1 MNNGSYPCPCCAN
14 KTIDEPG
21 CYEICPVCGWEDD
34 PVQSA
39 DPDFSG
45 GANSPSLNEA
55 KRAFNEQYLRLS
67 LQRALLGNVTPNIR
81 AVITELSGKNI
92 SLLFYFE
99 GEVDDDDEEL
109 ASVIETE
116 IIADF
121 DDDFTVDTIVQRLDY
136 PQRIKNTNGLL
147 VYLRKE

>member
-1 MNNGSYPCPCCAN
+1 MVLS
-14 KTIDEPG
+14 DLS
-21 CYEICPVCGWEDD
+21 V
-34 PVQSA
+34 
-39 DPDFSG
+39 
-45 GANSPSLNEA
+45 
-55 KRAFNEQYLRLS
+55 YLRLS

-81 AVITELSGKNI
+81 AVIAELSGKNI

-99 GEVDDDDEEL
+99 GEVDDDDEL

-121 DDDFTVDTIVQRLDY
+121 DDDFTVDTTVQRLDY

>member
-1 MNNGSYPCPCCAN
+1 MVLS
-14 KTIDEPG
+14 DLS
-21 CYEICPVCGWEDD
+21 V
-34 PVQSA
+34 
-39 DPDFSG
+39 
-45 GANSPSLNEA
+45 
-55 KRAFNEQYLRLS
+55 YLRLS

-81 AVITELSGKNI
+81 AVIAELSGKNI

-121 DDDFTVDTIVQRLDY
+121 DDDFTVDTTVQRLDY
-136 PQRIKNTNGLL
+136 PQRIKNTKGLL

>member
-1 MNNGSYPCPCCAN
+1 MVLS
-14 KTIDEPG
+14 DLS
-21 CYEICPVCGWEDD
+21 V
-34 PVQSA
+34 
-39 DPDFSG
+39 
-45 GANSPSLNEA
+45 
-55 KRAFNEQYLRLS
+55 YLRLS

-81 AVITELSGKNI
+81 AVIAELSGKNI

-99 GEVDDDDEEL
+99 GEGEGEGEVDDDDEEL
-109 ASVIETE
+109 VSIIETE

-121 DDDFTVDTIVQRLDY
+121 DDDFTVDTTVQRLDS

>member
-1 MNNGSYPCPCCAN
+1 MVLS
-14 KTIDEPG
+14 DLS
-21 CYEICPVCGWEDD
+21 V
-34 PVQSA
+34 
-39 DPDFSG
+39 
-45 GANSPSLNEA
+45 
-55 KRAFNEQYLRLS
+55 YLRLS

-81 AVITELSGKNI
+81 AVIAELSGKNI

-99 GEVDDDDEEL
+99 GEGEGEVDDDDEEL
-109 ASVIETE
+109 VSIIETE

-121 DDDFTVDTIVQRLDY
+121 DDDFTVDTTVQRLDS

>member
-1 MNNGSYPCPCCAN
+1 MVLS
-14 KTIDEPG
+14 DLS
-21 CYEICPVCGWEDD
+21 V
-34 PVQSA
+34 
-39 DPDFSG
+39 
-45 GANSPSLNEA
+45 
-55 KRAFNEQYLRLS
+55 YLRLS

-81 AVITELSGKNI
+81 AVIAELTGKSI
-92 SLLFYFE
+92 SILFYFE

-121 DDDFTVDTIVQRLDY
+121 DDDFTVYTAVQRLDY

-147 VYLRKE
+147 AYLRKE